1 MKFVECTLWR
11 MLWSKALLF
20 EFLLL
25 ASYLP
30 WAGLGWGPGWT
41 CDLTFLFRFLLL
53 LLFFFFPSIMGIASR
68 TSLDLALDVTS
79 CQLPAAGVFFS
90 VLDASRNR
98 LCPLAANTRELG
110 DRAGCRPFLFQPLIA
125 IVLPVIC

>member
-1 MKFVECTLWR
+1 
-11 MLWSKALLF
+11 
-20 EFLLL
+20 
-25 ASYLP
+25 
-30 WAGLGWGPGWT
+30 
-41 CDLTFLFRFLLL
+41 
-53 LLFFFFPSIMGIASR
+53 MGIASR

-110 DRAGCRPFLFQPLIA
+110 DRAGCRPFLFQPLVA
-125 IVLPVIC
+125 ILWPIIC